1 MLQLQ
6 DVTKRFGGLVAV
18 NNVSLAVKPGE
29 IYGLIGP
36 NGAGKTTLLN
46 VIAGVYRPVPGTVRF
61 KGEDITGLAP
71 EAICRKGVA
80 RTYQVCQPFPKMT
93 ALENVLV
100 AAVFGSRRRP
110 ADPQSRADGLL
121 AYVGFNMRRDTPA
134 RNLNTVQLKRLD
146 MARALA
152 SGPEL
157 LLLDEIGSGLTP
169 AELLELMALIKRI
182 RDERGITIIVI
193 EHVMR
198 MIMGICD
205 RIAVLQ
211 YGQKIA
217 EGTPTEITQDAKVVE
232 AYLGEKYML

>member
-1 MLQLQ
+1 
-6 DVTKRFGGLVAV
+6 
-18 NNVSLAVKPGE
+18 
-29 IYGLIGP
+29 
-36 NGAGKTTLLN
+36 
-46 VIAGVYRPVPGTVRF
+46 
-61 KGEDITGLAP
+61 
-71 EAICRKGVA
+71 
-80 RTYQVCQPFPKMT
+80 
-93 ALENVLV
+93 
-100 AAVFGSRRRP
+100 
-110 ADPQSRADGLL
+110 
-121 AYVGFNMRRDTPA
+121 
-134 RNLNTVQLKRLD
+134 